1 MRPLALCAALAVVLS
16 LPLAVADGPQPAA
29 IALAQPFEK
38 VPAPLPPAVFKA
50 RRDRLA
56 KQLGPG
62 VAVLYS
68 RGEEL
73 PDGFRS
79 DPNFYYLTGVDEEG
93 AVLVLAPGERI
104 YREFLFLRSIDPE
117 AERWVGPRPTLG
129 DSLRDALGFENVL
142 RASALNGTLA
152 RLVSHHP
159 TLHLIAPPAALSAP
173 VTPEQELY
181 SKITAR
187 HPGASVKNAQ
197 SAITAMRHVKDA
209 HELRLMEKAIA
220 NTIAAHR
227 VAARAIEPGVE
238 ENWIAGLIDLEYK
251 RGGSTRAA
259 FPSIVGSGPNSCV
272 LHYPQHDRTIAP
284 GGLVVVDIGA
294 DYDHYAADITRTYP
308 ANGRF
313 TPRQREVYELVWRVQ
328 QACIAMVKP
337 GAFYEDIHRR
347 AEQMF
352 RDAGYRD
359 DFLHGLGHWVGLD
372 VHDVGDRGRALEP
385 GMVLTIEP
393 GLYLAREGL
402 GVRIEDEVL
411 VTKTGCRVLT
421 DALPRDAD
429 SIERMMRSE

>member
-1 MRPLALCAALAVVLS
+1 MRPLVPAVVLAALALS
-16 LPLAVADGPQPAA
+16 PSAPSYAPTSSAA
-29 IALAQPFEK
+29 FAQSQA
-38 VPAPLPPAVFKA
+38 VPAPLARSVFKA

-68 RGEEL
+68 GGEEQA
-73 PDGFRS
+73 DGFRA
-79 DPNFYYLTGVDEEG
+79 DPDFFYLTGVDEEG
-93 AVLVLAPGERI
+93 AILVLAPGERI

-129 DSLRDALGFENVL
+129 DSLRAALGFENVL
-142 RASALNGTLA
+142 RVSALNSTLA

-159 TLHLIAPPAALSAP
+159 TLHLIAPAAPLSAP

-197 SAITAMRHVKDA
+197 GAITAMRHVKDPD
-209 HELRLMEKAIA
+209 ELRLMEKAIA
-220 NTIAAHR
+220 NTAAAHR
-227 VAARAIEPGVE
+227 AAARAIRPGVE
-238 ENWIAGLIDLEYK
+238 ENWVAGVIDLEYK

-272 LHYPQHDRTIAP
+272 LHYPQHDRTIRD
-284 GGLVVVDIGA
+284 GDLVVVDIGA
-294 DYDHYAADITRTYP
+294 DYDHYAADVTRTYP
-308 ANGRF
+308 ASGRF
-313 TPRQREVYELVWRVQ
+313 SPRQREIYELVLKVQ
-328 QACIAMVKP
+328 NACIAMVKP
-337 GAFYEDIHRR
+337 GVFYEDIHRK

-359 DFLHGLGHWVGLD
+359 DFLHGLGHWVGLE

-393 GLYLAREGL
+393 GLYLARESL

-411 VTKTGCRVLT
+411 VTKAGCRVLT
-421 DALPRDAD
+421 EALPRDVE
-429 SIERMMRSE
+429 SIERMMRGE